1 MKTLILIFLSLFLQS
16 YAVSN
21 NTNRGKDDVLF
32 KTDLWTVQ
40 QVLDSVEK
48 QAKKLDRNTYSKDYS
63 EILNTADL
71 RLDSLGY
78 NKYFLMDS
86 GTIDGSLRY
95 SLILKTVFGLGKE
108 SYVYFVVKDMS
119 NNFLD
124 KKLIAKNVSGW
135 CYGSYT
141 YGVLKHDLSSIL
153 RTDSMRGGCS
163 KTSQYGTIY
172 RTPKVDTVV
181 FDTITKKFVRK

>member
-1 MKTLILIFLSLFLQS
+1 MKTLILIYLSLFLQS

-21 NTNRGKDDVLF
+21 NTNRDKDDVLF
-32 KTDLWTVQ
+32 KTDLLTIHE
-40 QVLDSVEK
+40 VLDSVEK
-48 QAKKLDRNTYSKDYS
+48 QAKELDWNTYSKDYR

-71 RLDSLGY
+71 RFDSLGY
-78 NKYFLMDS
+78 NKYFLVDS

-95 SLILKTVFGLGKE
+95 SLILKQGSGLAYE
-108 SYVYFVVKDMS
+108 TFVYVKDMN

-124 KKLIAKNVSGW
+124 KKLIAKDLSGW
-135 CYGSYT
+135 SYGSYT

-153 RTDSMRGGCS
+153 ISDTIRGCCN
-163 KTSQYGTIY
+163 KTSQFSTMFMA
-172 RTPKVDTVV
+172 PKVDTVV